1 MGFFD
6 VLAAGFLAA
15 AYVRQKVVGT
25 EAFQRAMMIFFAA
38 AICSGP
44 NRIEI
49 GDFAA
54 AWRFRIEFANAL
66 DGLAGLPS
74 GS

>member
-38 AICSGP
+38 AI
-44 NRIEI
+44 
-49 GDFAA
+49 
-54 AWRFRIEFANAL
+54 L
-66 DGLAGLPS
+66 H
-74 GS
+74 